1 MFKRILTSTTTAA
14 TLTLALLAAAPARA
28 QFATPEEAVTK
39 LYAFYG
45 TGKTDLMG
53 LPQDKKTL
61 RRFFVPAIV
70 QGYEKAELIDADF
83 FIQGQD
89 FELSDVKVAPAAVT
103 GDKATVAVELKNMG
117 QPLHLDFELA
127 KGKDGWRI
135 ADARTPK
142 GDTLRKTLARSR

>member
-1 MFKRILTSTTTAA
+1 MIKRLFASTTILA
-14 TLTLALLAAAPARA
+14 ALLAAAPAQA
-28 QFATPEEAVTK
+28 QFAAPEEAVKT

-45 TGKTDLMG
+45 TGKTDLNG

-61 RRFFVPAIV
+61 RRLFVPAIV
-70 QGYEKAELIDADF
+70 QGYEKAEMIDADF

-89 FELSDVKVAPAAVT
+89 FELSDVKIAPAAVT
-103 GDKATVAVELKNMG
+103 GDKAAVAVDLKNMG
-117 QPLHLDFELA
+117 QPLHLDFELMKA
-127 KGKDGWRI
+127 KDGWRI